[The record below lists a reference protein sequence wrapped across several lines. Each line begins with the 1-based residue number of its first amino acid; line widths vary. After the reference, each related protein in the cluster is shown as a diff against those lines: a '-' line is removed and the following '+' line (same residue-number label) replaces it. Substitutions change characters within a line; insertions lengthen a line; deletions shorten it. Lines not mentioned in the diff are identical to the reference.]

1 MRLMENITFKIKN
14 NSCQSII
21 GFFNRQMADI
31 YIEKAYGFAIFLF
44 SVSERNGSLRPMLFL
59 ADSTGIFLTEVIE
72 WNLKPQ

>member
-1 MRLMENITFKIKN
+1 
-14 NSCQSII
+14 
-21 GFFNRQMADI
+21 MADI